1 MRARALAY
9 TVPLMNTTRYTKI
22 ETAALDLMLQ
32 EAIRNQDKEMYAI
45 ITDCDESAEAQ
56 AKVQSLLDRFFR

>member
-1 MRARALAY
+1 
-9 TVPLMNTTRYTKI
+9 MNTTRYTKI